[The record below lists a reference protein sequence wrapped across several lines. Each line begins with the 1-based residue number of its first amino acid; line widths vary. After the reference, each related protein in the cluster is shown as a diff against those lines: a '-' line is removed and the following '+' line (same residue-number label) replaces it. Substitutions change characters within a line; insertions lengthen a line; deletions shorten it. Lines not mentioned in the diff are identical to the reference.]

1 MEGDRKEEKGWEVGD
16 TGQLNQREAQAETET
31 CRDAGSLSMQKD

>member
-1 MEGDRKEEKGWEVGD
+1 MERD
-16 TGQLNQREAQAETET
+16 TGQLSQREAQVETET